1 MTKKNDVVKSKKKIN
16 FTEEKPFEFLRI
28 IVSILISLAI
38 TFILLCFVT
47 DNPVGNFIQLLA
59 LPLKGIT
66 KGKLFYFGYVIA
78 KMIPLCFAGL
88 ATLLYF
94 RTGLFNLSTEGVF
107 YFSGIVCTFFAINPN
122 LLTGNSLIDSAIV
135 ILVGGISGGIIAL
148 IPGFLKAKWNA
159 DEMVISLMLN
169 SILFGIGFHILVEY
183 LAVGGITAA
192 ASANFLDSALLEKLV
207 PNTQIHSGLIVVLL
221 TVVAVYVLL
230 FKTKLGY
237 SINITGLNKHF
248 ARYSGMSAF
257 GLFMVVHFIAG
268 FIGGVGSSV
277 ELMGMYPNFQWSVLP
292 GLGFT
297 GALMANIGKNHP
309 IGVFLAAFGISYL
322 RAGAQLLAN
331 TNPAIDIN
339 MIAIVEVILT
349 LLISSQYFLKSWR
362 EKQMLKE
369 EQKNA

>member
-1 MTKKNDVVKSKKKIN
+1 MTKKNDVVKAKKKIN

-28 IVSILISLAI
+28 IVSILIALGI
-38 TFILLCFVT
+38 TFALLCLVT
-47 DNPVGNFIQLLA
+47 KNPVGLFFQLLA
-59 LPLKGIT
+59 YPLKGIT
-66 KGKLFYFGYVIA
+66 EGKFFFFGYVLA

-122 LLTGNSLIDSAIV
+122 LLTGNSFIDTGIV
-135 ILVGGISGGIIAL
+135 ILVAGISGGLIAL
-148 IPGFLKAKWNA
+148 IPGYLKAKWNA

-169 SILFGIGFHILVEY
+169 NILFGIGYYILVEY
-183 LAVGGITAA
+183 LAVGGITAS
-192 ASANFLDSALLEKLV
+192 ASANFVQSALLDKLV
-207 PNTQIHSGLIVVLL
+207 PGTQIHSGLIVMFIAVI
-221 TVVAVYVLL
+221 AVYVLL

-237 SINITGLNKHF
+237 AINITGLNKEF
-248 ARYSGMSAF
+248 ARYSGLSAF
-257 GLFMVVHFIAG
+257 SLFMIVHFIAG
-268 FIGGVGSSV
+268 FVGGVGSGV

-331 TNPAIDIN
+331 SNPAIDIN
-339 MIAIVEVILT
+339 MIAIVEVVLT
-349 LLISSQYFLKSWR
+349 LLISSQYFLRKWR
-362 EKQMLKE
+362 EKQMLKD

>member
-1 MTKKNDVVKSKKKIN
+1 MSKIVADVKKTKKIN
-16 FTEEKPFEFLRI
+16 FTQEKPFEFLRI
-28 IVSILISLAI
+28 LVAVLAALAV
-38 TFILLCFVT
+38 TFVLLCFVS
-47 DNPVGNFIQLLA
+47 DNPFGTFFKLLTY
-59 LPLKGIT
+59 PVKSP
-66 KGKLFYFGYVIA
+66 FYFGYVLA

-107 YFSGIVCTFFAINPN
+107 YISGVFATFLAINEN
-122 LLTGNSLIDSAIV
+122 IMTGNSFIDSAICIIAAGV
-135 ILVGGISGGIIAL
+135 VGGLIAL
-148 IPGFLKAKWNA
+148 IPGFLKAKLNA

-169 SILFGIGFHILVEY
+169 NILFGVGYYIVLNY
-183 LAVGGITAA
+183 LAIDGISGT
-192 ASANFLDSALLEKLV
+192 ASAPFFESAKLIKII
-207 PNTQIHSGLIVVLL
+207 PNTQVHSGLIIMLI
-221 TVVAVYVLL
+221 AVIAIYILL

-257 GLFMVVHFIAG
+257 GLFMAVHFLAG
-268 FIGGVGSSV
+268 FVGGVGSGV
-277 ELMGMYPNFQWSVLP
+277 ELMGLYPQFQWSSLP

-309 IGVFLAAFGISYL
+309 IGVLAAAFGISYL

-349 LLISSQYFLKSWR
+349 LLISSQYFLKKWR